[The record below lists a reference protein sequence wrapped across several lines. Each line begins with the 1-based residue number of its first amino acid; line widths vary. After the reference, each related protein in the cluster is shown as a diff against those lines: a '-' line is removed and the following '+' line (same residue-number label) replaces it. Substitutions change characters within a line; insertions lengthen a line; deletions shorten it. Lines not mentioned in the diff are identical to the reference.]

1 MRWNRG
7 MERSCYPRPPAIWLT
22 PAKVATPLD
31 SAPMR
36 FISALVCVLLM
47 AACASSEKSGD
58 EGDSGAGRK
67 KGAAAFSQP
76 FTDVKAYPVFAS
88 SEIVVGQNRFLVGL
102 LDDHDAPIGSPKI
115 GMHITFFDLDESATE
130 PAGHTG
136 MRFIWIDKPYV
147 GLYGAEVSFDEAGKW
162 GAEVSIRGAGIDEQ
176 VKAGFEV
183 REKPSTP
190 ALGERPPA
198 SDSPTAGSAAEI
210 KKISTDNDP
219 TPRFYELS
227 IAQALKAGSP
237 SVVVFATPKFCS
249 SATCGP
255 TLDVVET
262 VAAKWPGVNFVHVEP
277 YQLPADPGNLKP
289 VPAALEWGLPT
300 EPWVFVMDS
309 SGRLREKYEG
319 IVSGRELNQALRGL

>member
-1 MRWNRG
+1 M
-7 MERSCYPRPPAIWLT
+7 
-22 PAKVATPLD
+22 KVIA
-31 SAPMR
+31 
-36 FISALVCVLLM
+36 ALVCALLM
-47 AACASSEKSGD
+47 AACGSTGPSGGSGGG
-58 EGDSGAGRK
+58 GDSGGARNE
-67 KGAAAFSQP
+67 GAAGFDQP

-115 GMHITFFDLDESATE
+115 DMDITFFDLDESATE
-130 PAGHTG
+130 PVGHTG

-147 GLYGAEVSFDEAGKW
+147 GLYGAEVGFDQAGKW
-162 GAEVSIRGAGIDEQ
+162 GAEVSIRGRGIDEQ

-183 REKPSTP
+183 RQKPSTP
-190 ALGERPPA
+190 PLGERPPA
-198 SDSPTAGSAAEI
+198 SDSPTATSGAQI
-210 KKISTDNDP
+210 NKISTDDDP

-249 SATCGP
+249 SQTCGP
-255 TLDVVET
+255 TLDVVEG

-289 VPAALEWGLPT
+289 VPSALEWGLPT

-309 SGRLREKYEG
+309 SGRLQAKYEG
-319 IVSGRELNQALRGL
+319 IVSGRELNEALQGL

>member
-1 MRWNRG
+1 MK
-7 MERSCYPRPPAIWLT
+7 AIAALT
-22 PAKVATPLD
+22 CA
-31 SAPMR
+31 
-36 FISALVCVLLM
+36 LLM
-47 AACASSEKSGD
+47 AGCASSGSPE
-58 EGDSGAGRK
+58 GAGDGGGPGERT
-67 KGAAAFSQP
+67 KGAESFQQP

-88 SEIVVGQNRFLVGL
+88 SEIVVGRNRFLVGL
-102 LDDHDAPIGSPKI
+102 LDDNDAPIGSPKI
-115 GMHITFFDLDESATE
+115 DMDITFFDLGESATE
-130 PAGHTG
+130 PVGHTA

-147 GLYGAEVSFDEAGKW
+147 GLYGAQVSFDDPGKW

-183 REKPSTP
+183 RKKSSTP
-190 ALGERPPA
+190 ALGDRPPA
-198 SDSPTAGSAAEI
+198 SDSPTASTAAEI

-227 IAQALKAGSP
+227 IAQALKSDNP

-255 TLDVVET
+255 TLDVVEG
-262 VAAKWPGVNFVHVEP
+262 VAAKWPEVNFVHVEP

-309 SGRLREKYEG
+309 SGRLQAKYEG
-319 IVSGRELNQALRGL
+319 IVSGGELNQTLRGL

>member
-1 MRWNRG
+1 M
-7 MERSCYPRPPAIWLT
+7 
-22 PAKVATPLD
+22 KVIA
-31 SAPMR
+31 
-36 FISALVCVLLM
+36 ALLCALLM
-47 AACASSEKSGD
+47 AACGSTGSTGGPGGET
-58 EGDSGAGRK
+58 DSGAVRK
-67 KGAAAFSQP
+67 RGAAAFGRP

-88 SEIVVGQNRFLVGL
+88 SEIVVGKNRFLVGL

-115 GMHITFFDLDESATE
+115 DMDITFFDLDESATE
-130 PAGHTG
+130 PVGHTG

-147 GLYGAEVSFDEAGKW
+147 GLYGAQVSFDEAGKW

-183 REKPSTP
+183 RKEPSTTP
-190 ALGERPPA
+190 LGERPPA
-198 SDSPTAGSAAEI
+198 SDSPTGTSAAQI
-210 KKISTDNDP
+210 KRISTDDDP

-227 IAQALKAGSP
+227 IAEALKAGSP

-249 SATCGP
+249 SQTCGP
-255 TLDVVET
+255 TLDVVDG

-277 YQLPADPGNLKP
+277 YQLPADAGNLKP

-309 SGRLREKYEG
+309 AGRLQAKYEG
-319 IVSGRELNQALRGL
+319 IVSARELNRALRGL

>member
-1 MRWNRG
+1 V
-7 MERSCYPRPPAIWLT
+7 
-22 PAKVATPLD
+22 KV
-31 SAPMR
+31 
-36 FISALVCVLLM
+36 IIALACALLM
-47 AACASSEKSGD
+47 AACGSSGSAGGSGG
-58 EGDSGAGRK
+58 EGDSGAAPKEGT
-67 KGAAAFSQP
+67 ASFEQP

-102 LDDHDAPIGSPKI
+102 LDDHDAPIGSPRI
-115 GMHITFFDLDESATE
+115 DMDISFFDLDESATE
-130 PAGHTG
+130 PVGHTG

-147 GLYGAEVSFDEAGKW
+147 GLYGAQVSFDEAGKW
-162 GAEVSIRGAGIDEQ
+162 GAEVSIRGGGIDEQ
-176 VKAGFEV
+176 VKARFEV
-183 REKPSTP
+183 RKEPSTP
-190 ALGERPPA
+190 ALGERPPS
-198 SDSPTAGSAAEI
+198 SDSPTASSAAQI
-210 KKISTDNDP
+210 KKISTDDDP

-227 IAQALKAGSP
+227 IAEALKAGSP

-249 SATCGP
+249 SQTCGP
-255 TLDVVET
+255 TLDVVEG
-262 VAAKWPGVNFVHVEP
+262 VASKWPGVSFVHVEP

>member
-1 MRWNRG
+1 M
-7 MERSCYPRPPAIWLT
+7 
-22 PAKVATPLD
+22 KVIAT
-31 SAPMR
+31 
-36 FISALVCVLLM
+36 LVCALLM
-47 AACASSEKSGD
+47 AGCASSGTPGGSGD
-58 EGDSGAGRK
+58 GGESAAART
-67 KGAAAFSQP
+67 KGAAAFGQP

-115 GMHITFFDLDESATE
+115 DMDINFFDLDESATE
-130 PAGHTG
+130 PVGHTG

-147 GLYGAEVSFDEAGKW
+147 GLYGAQVSFDEAGKW

-183 REKPSTP
+183 RKEPSTP

-198 SDSPTAGSAAEI
+198 SDSPTASSAAQI
-210 KKISTDNDP
+210 KKISTDDDP

-237 SVVVFATPKFCS
+237 LVVVFATPKFCS
-249 SATCGP
+249 SQTCGP
-255 TLDVVET
+255 TLDVVEG
-262 VAAKWPGVNFVHVEP
+262 VAAKWTGVNFVHVEP

>member
-1 MRWNRG
+1 M
-7 MERSCYPRPPAIWLT
+7 
-22 PAKVATPLD
+22 KVIA
-31 SAPMR
+31 
-36 FISALVCVLLM
+36 ALVCALLM
-47 AACASSEKSGD
+47 AACGSTGPSGGSGGG
-58 EGDSGAGRK
+58 GDSEGARNE
-67 KGAAAFSQP
+67 GAASFDQP

-115 GMHITFFDLDESATE
+115 DMDITFFDLDESATE
-130 PAGHTG
+130 PVGHTG

-147 GLYGAEVSFDEAGKW
+147 GLYGAEVSFDQAGKW
-162 GAEVSIRGAGIDEQ
+162 GAEVSIRGRGIDEQ

-183 REKPSTP
+183 RQKPSTP

-198 SDSPTAGSAAEI
+198 SDSPTATSAAQI
-210 KKISTDNDP
+210 NKISTDDDP
-219 TPRFYELS
+219 TPRLYELS

-249 SATCGP
+249 SQTCGP
-255 TLDVVET
+255 TLDVVEG
-262 VAAKWPGVNFVHVEP
+262 VAAEWPGVNFVHVEP

-289 VPAALEWGLPT
+289 VPSALEWGLPT

-309 SGRLREKYEG
+309 SGRLRAKYEG
-319 IVSGRELNQALRGL
+319 ILSGRELNEALRGL

>member
-1 MRWNRG
+1 M
-7 MERSCYPRPPAIWLT
+7 
-22 PAKVATPLD
+22 KVIA
-31 SAPMR
+31 
-36 FISALVCVLLM
+36 ALVCALLM
-47 AACASSEKSGD
+47 AACGSTGPSGGSGAG
-58 EGDSGAGRK
+58 GDSGGARNE
-67 KGAAAFSQP
+67 GAASFDQP

-115 GMHITFFDLDESATE
+115 DMDITFFDLDESATE
-130 PAGHTG
+130 PVGHTG

-147 GLYGAEVSFDEAGKW
+147 GLYGAEVSFDQAGKW
-162 GAEVSIRGAGIDEQ
+162 GAEVSIRGRGIDEQ

-183 REKPSTP
+183 RKKPSTP

-198 SDSPTAGSAAEI
+198 SDSPTATSAAQI
-210 KKISTDNDP
+210 NKISTDDDP
-219 TPRFYELS
+219 TPRLYELS

-249 SATCGP
+249 SQTCGP
-255 TLDVVET
+255 TLDVVEG
-262 VAAKWPGVNFVHVEP
+262 VAAEWPGVNFVHVEP

-289 VPAALEWGLPT
+289 VPSALEWGLPT

-309 SGRLREKYEG
+309 SGRLQAKYEG
-319 IVSGRELNQALRGL
+319 IVSGRELNGALRGL